1 VGHDQPFKEF
11 LQAFLREFLRLFYP
25 SVEERLD
32 FREVE
37 FLDKEV
43 FTDVVEGSR
52 READVIAKLRTH
64 QGRPELVLIHIE
76 VQTTRRRNVPAR
88 IFEYYALLWSRY
100 KVPIF
105 PIVVYLRGGKEGL
118 ATEEYRVELF
128 GYEVLKFFFET
139 VRLARL
145 DAEEYRK
152 RKDPVGAALGA
163 LMDRSRTRSPEELR
177 VSVILRVA
185 RSNLDDRRQFLL
197 ANLIETYFELTAEQT
212 EAYRRL
218 ISRKEYRDVQEV
230 ELTWADRLLRQG
242 EEKGLRQ
249 GLEQGLQVGLLQGKR
264 EALLRVLAAKFGP
277 LPRRVTTRVEAMDS
291 TDELDRCLERAVT
304 ASSLEEAG
312 LDCGHSG
319 GRTS

>member
-1 VGHDQPFKEF
+1 VGHDQRFKEF
-11 LQAFLREFLRLFYP
+11 LQAFLQEFLKLFYP

-43 FTDVVEGSR
+43 FTDVSEGSR

-64 QGRPELVLIHIE
+64 QGSPELVLVHVE
-76 VQTTRRRNVPAR
+76 VQTRRKRDVPAR
-88 IFEYYALLWSRY
+88 MFEYYALLWSRY

-105 PIVVYLRGGKEGL
+105 PIAVYLRGGRESL

-128 GYEVLKFFFET
+128 GYEVLKFRFET

-152 RKDPVGAALGA
+152 RNDPVGAALGA
-163 LMDRSRTRSPEELR
+163 LMDRSRARSPEELR
-177 VSVILRVA
+177 AALLLRVA
-185 RSNLDDRRQFLL
+185 RSRLDDARQFLL
-197 ANLIETYFELTAEQT
+197 VNFIETYFQLTAEQT

-218 ISRKEYRDVQEV
+218 ISRKEYRDVQDV

-242 EEKGLRQ
+242 EEKGREQ
-249 GLEQGLQVGLLQGKR
+249 GREQGLQVGLLRGKR

-277 LPRRVTTRVEAMDS
+277 LPHSVTTRVEAMES
-291 TDELDRCLERAVT
+291 MDELDRCLERTAA

-312 LDCGHSG
+312 FDG
-319 GRTS
+319 G